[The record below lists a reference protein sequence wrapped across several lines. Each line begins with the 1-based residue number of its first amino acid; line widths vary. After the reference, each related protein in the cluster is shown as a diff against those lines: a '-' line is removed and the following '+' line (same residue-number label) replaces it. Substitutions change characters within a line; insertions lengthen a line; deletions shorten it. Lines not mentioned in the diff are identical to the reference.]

1 MKKKTHRTIF
11 IAVFLIVGLF
21 FIQKTVLKDT
31 PVKKQSADFV
41 QNNLTNNSI
50 NNHHLGSR
58 FYPETEERPTHTGT
72 IINDLTLNDENI
84 VFTDSGGSQHYSSD
98 DEYHCAPDASYDAV
112 NKKDDCYYSN
122 AVTDGSTKN
131 SQHADGFASGG
142 NKHYA
147 MNSGSQGSSI
157 GRNRKHTGNHT
168 ASGLPGVGGAGGGSG
183 GWGRNHDPLS
193 EKNIPTDTTS
203 DQATIALNS
212 FHPEK
217 GKVSGLIHDRTDSVS
232 KEADRNRTSPSGGK
246 GQNIPNNQTNNKHD
260 DRNTG
265 ASKSKTAQDSAEEG
279 NQRRNA
285 SNTIPPSKLNDNT
298 GKNGIN
304 PASHP
309 PTNTSQSKP
318 EDGET
323 KNNAADGIDNPSSDV
338 ASPENDDKEDSMGLY
353 FYGDPGSAAIPDHP
367 SNDTSINN
375 KDYVENNNQFQQKV
389 SEPASIFLF
398 GLGCMTLWWLRRR
411 HGNNAIK

>member
-11 IAVFLIVGLF
+11 IAILLIIGLF
-21 FIQKTVLKDT
+21 FIQKTVFKDT
-31 PVKKQSADFV
+31 AVKKQPADFL
-41 QNNLTNNSI
+41 QNSPISNSV

-58 FYPETEERPTHTGT
+58 FYPETEERPTHTDT
-72 IINDLTLNDENI
+72 IIDDLTPNGENI
-84 VFTDSGGSQHYSSD
+84 ALTDGGELQHYSND
-98 DEYHCAPDASYDAV
+98 DEYHCDPDANYDAV
-112 NKKDDCYYSN
+112 KKRDDCYYRNS
-122 AVTDGSTKN
+122 VTDGSTKN
-131 SQHADGFASGG
+131 GQHADGFTSSG
-142 NKHYA
+142 NRHYA

-157 GRNRKHTGNHT
+157 AKNRKHTGSHT
-168 ASGLPGVGGAGGGSG
+168 ASGLPGVSGAGGGSG
-183 GWGRNHDPLS
+183 SWGRNHYPLS
-193 EKNIPTDTTS
+193 EKNTLTDTTS
-203 DQATIALNS
+203 DQETIALNS

-217 GKVSGLIHDRTDSVS
+217 GKASGLIHDRADSVS
-232 KEADRNRTSPSGGK
+232 KEADRNRTSPSGRK
-246 GQNIPNNQTNNKHD
+246 GQNTPNNQANNKHD
-260 DRNTG
+260 NRNTD
-265 ASKSKTAQDSAEEG
+265 ASKPKTTQDGAEER
-279 NQRRNA
+279 NQRHNA
-285 SNTIPPSKLNDNT
+285 NDATLSSRSNDNT

-304 PASHP
+304 PASHS

-323 KNNAADGIDNPSSDV
+323 KNDTADGTGNPSFGV
-338 ASPENDDKEDSMGLY
+338 TSPENDDKEDSMGPY